1 MFYITE
7 KRLSKISY
15 CESFAEHLY
24 RLQGVSAKSEN
35 PHFSR
40 EYSHKHFK
48 LNQSDLCLWLHFIF
62 SSSQFFIFSLRIWHC
77 ICQRLCDRCDRS
89 QLLVQI
95 EPNFIFIFLCLNFW
109 DDTSTKYV
117 EEWALAFKENSS
129 TIKWVYYFTNTK
141 YPFNIENFFSSINQ
155 Y

>member
-1 MFYITE
+1 MLYITE

-48 LNQSDLCLWLHFIF
+48 LNQSDLWLWLHFIF

-95 EPNFIFIFLCLNFW
+95 EPNFIFIFLGPNIFV
-109 DDTSTKYV
+109 DTSTKYV
-117 EEWALAFKENSS
+117 EEWALAFKLIHNEVSLLF
-129 TIKWVYYFTNTK
+129 YK
-141 YPFNIENFFSSINQ
+141 YKIPIQ
-155 Y
+155 YWKFLFQF